1 MQGDD
6 FWDFVSLFFPFLFFV
21 FGGCVCE
28 FCVLFCFVFW
38 GLHFRQ
44 AKYAEAAKA
53 KEVQCKQQSIRPT
66 RTQQEKIQRG
76 RRGGTK
82 REQQQTK
89 QQLFCKSNTSPTCPH
104 HLRALERR
112 SQTTHTHTHTHTHT
126 QSNTDHQRAFLPKEA
141 RPLYQCSP
149 QGFSSCFALFSFF
162 WYSARTTARA
172 THPPQQAS
180 SRLVSLTVPQN
191 TQRKKVRG
199 EQGQAQANK
208 QASTKQTTK
217 QTTQQQQ
224 PEN

>member
-1 MQGDD
+1 M
-6 FWDFVSLFFPFLFFV
+6 
-21 FGGCVCE
+21 CE

-76 RRGGTK
+76 MKKRRNKKGTNK
-82 REQQQTK
+82 AAALLQEQHQ
-89 QQLFCKSNTSPTCPH
+89 PH
-104 HLRALERR
+104 LPPPPAC
-112 SQTTHTHTHTHTHT
+112 TGKKKPKHTHAHTRT

>member
-1 MQGDD
+1 MR
-6 FWDFVSLFFPFLFFV
+6 VLCVVLFV
-21 FGGCVCE
+21 FC
-28 FCVLFCFVFW
+28 

-76 RRGGTK
+76 MKKRRNKKGTNK
-82 REQQQTK
+82 AAALLQEQHQ
-89 QQLFCKSNTSPTCPH
+89 PH
-104 HLRALERR
+104 LPPPPACTGKKKPNH
-112 SQTTHTHTHTHTHT
+112 THTHTHTHTHRAIPT
-126 QSNTDHQRAFLPKEA
+126 TSVRSFQRRHDHFTSVHPKASLPVLPFFLF
-141 RPLYQCSP
+141 LVQCPHNSACHTPPATSKQQTRLFDSP
-149 QGFSSCFALFSFF
+149 
-162 WYSARTTARA
+162 TEHT
-172 THPPQQAS
+172 
-180 SRLVSLTVPQN
+180 
-191 TQRKKVRG
+191 RKKVRG